1 MSKGKVAKLFTKIK
15 LPEKVKVGV
24 GMASLKVKKHSPEI
38 LLGLGFVS
46 MGAAI
51 ISAVRSAREHD
62 QLIADHEERLEAA
75 KCEYVIPDE
84 YDIIAEAESGEYKMS
99 AGGGTIVRKTE
110 KEVNRAIRKCYFE
123 TAVGF
128 ARLYA
133 RTTLYTAISALCFV
147 SAYNIQARRVL
158 ALETAYTSLQEYIRK
173 YEQRNIELNGKKS
186 HEMCKYGYKEIEVE
200 EEDPDTGEAV
210 KEKKL
215 VPAYEGASSEE
226 MAKMPFHDQ
235 FLSFS
240 NDTAKGC
247 YTGIANHDR
256 TTLEVGEQYIKDLYR
271 SRGWVVVNDV
281 LDTYNMKRTKEGM
294 IEGWVKGCG
303 PEPDFGI
310 HDPVNNRCLAGFNH
324 EDWHLDLNI
333 HGNVFTLLDK
343 KEEEERELEEKLKA
357 ERLAEEKV

>member
-1 MSKGKVAKLFTKIK
+1 MSKGKVGKLFTKIK

-186 HEMCKYGYKEIEVE
+186 HEMCKYGYKEVEVE
-200 EEDPDTGEAV
+200 EEDPDTGETV

-215 VPAYEGASSEE
+215 VPAYEGATSEE

-235 FLSFS
+235 FFIFCKQS
-240 NDTAKGC
+240 APGK
-247 YTGIANHDR
+247 YTGFANRDK
-256 TTLEVGEQYIKDLYR
+256 TELAISEDYLNDLIN
-271 SRGWVVVNDV
+271 SRGWAVVNDW
-281 LDTYNMKRTKEGM
+281 LDSIGMERTAQGM
-294 IEGWVKGCG
+294 IEGWVKGYG
-303 PEPDFGI
+303 PRATIGWD
-310 HDPVNNRCLAGFNH
+310 DPINREALDGHNH
-324 EDWHLDLNI
+324 RDWYLDCNV
-333 HGNVFTLLDK
+333 HGNVFSILSEMEKK
-343 KEEEERELEEKLKA
+343 KEELEEKLKA